1 VEAVCSY
8 LSLTLKSHCVW
19 QASTVAFLALFTR
32 FFNRNMRDD
41 TTVTGV
47 ITLHGR
53 VVTIGHVNSKIRG
66 AKLGGF
72 KRVVI
77 PRRNY
82 AEVVQEL
89 RDDPDIEIL
98 QASTAFELLNHCLI
112 PEHSEF
118 SFT

>member
-1 VEAVCSY
+1 M
-8 LSLTLKSHCVW
+8 
-19 QASTVAFLALFTR
+19 AFLALFTR

-41 TTVTGV
+41 TTATGT

-72 KRVVI
+72 RRVVI

-112 PEHSEF
+112 PEHSEL